1 MEPIIIY
8 RDKNLLALNK
18 PAGLLVHGIAGNQK
32 EASLADWLLKH
43 YPEVRTVG
51 DDPVNRP
58 GIVHRLDR
66 DTSGVLLA
74 ALNQETF
81 DYLKAL
87 FQKHLV
93 QKTYLALVHG
103 EVKEKS
109 GSINKPIGLKSG
121 STKRSVHGGKMKKE
135 AITEYKVIK
144 FFKLKGEDF
153 TLLSVS
159 PKTGRTHQIR
169 VHLAAIGHPVAG
181 DKLYGGKRKMRG
193 GLNRHFLH
201 AQSIEFTLPSSPP
214 GRTGGQGLY
223 GQGGERI
230 KFEADLPADLKSF
243 LESDQ

>member
-1 MEPIIIY
+1 MDIEIIY
-8 RDKNLLALNK
+8 QDKNLLALNK
-18 PAGLLVHGIAGNQK
+18 PAGLLMHGTSGNQK
-32 EASLADWLLKH
+32 EASLADWLLGH

-51 DDPVNRP
+51 DDPVSRP
-58 GIVHRLDR
+58 GIIHRLDR
-66 DTSGVLLA
+66 DTSGVLLV

-81 DYLKAL
+81 DYLKSL

-93 QKTYLALVHG
+93 QKIYLALAHG

-109 GSINKPIGLKSG
+109 GRIDKPIGLKSG

-135 AITEYKVIK
+135 AVTEYKVIK
-144 FFKLKGEDF
+144 FLKLNGEDYS
-153 TLLSVS
+153 LLEVL

-181 DKLYGGKRKMRG
+181 DKMYGGKRKMPD

-201 AQSIEFTLPSSPP
+201 AQSIEFTLPS
-214 GRTGGQGLY
+214 
-223 GQGGERI
+223 GERM

-243 LESDQ
+243 LKSDQ